1 MSYLEQILQ
10 GAQQRGGLTDEE
22 FGTIFQQFMPQQQ
35 TQPNLG
41 MSQGRIGM
49 DVQRRT
55 PIQQTQVPMTWGTG
69 VNTASLGKKSGVTP
83 DPTFGLYDR
92 YKSSQRHDTNLFS
105 EQTGMLAE
113 QDKGMYDDEEKKKGL
128 MSLLGFI

>member
-1 MSYLEQILQ
+1 MSYLEQILK

-22 FGTIFQQFMPQQQ
+22 FGSIFQSFMPQQQ

-41 MSQGRIGM
+41 MSQQP
-49 DVQRRT
+49 VQQIQRQT
-55 PIQQTQVPMTWGTG
+55 PIQQTQMPMTWGTG
-69 VNTASLGKKSGVTP
+69 LNTASSGNKGIIS

-92 YKSSQRHDTNLFS
+92 YKASDRHDTDFFS
-105 EQTGMLAE
+105 TQTGMLAE

>member
-1 MSYLEQILQ
+1 MGYLEQILQ

-22 FGTIFQQFMPQQQ
+22 FSTIFQQFAPQQPVQSNLGMPQQ
-35 TQPNLG
+35 
-41 MSQGRIGM
+41 
-49 DVQRRT
+49 
-55 PIQQTQVPMTWGTG
+55 PIQRPQMIPQTQVPMKWGTG
-69 VNTASLGKKSGVTP
+69 VNTASLGKIGGVS

-92 YKSSQRHDTNLFS
+92 GESANRHDTNFFL

-128 MSLLGFI
+128 FSMDWFK